1 MSTRKEIG
9 LVLGLLL
16 SHQVAA
22 QQAPAIEDPNLNRA
36 YNDHI
41 AYVLTFMLP
50 AMSERCAAVSP
61 GYLQAV
67 GPSFLRFMA
76 DNQQRIERG
85 RLLTQSEF
93 KPQQSWRLTG
103 RT

>member
-22 QQAPAIEDPNLNRA
+22 QQAPAIEDPTLNRA

-41 AYVLTFMLP
+41 AYVLTFTLP

-76 DNQQRIERG
+76 DNQQRIECG

-93 KPQQSWRLTG
+93 EPQQSWRLTG